1 MPRVCSVILVASREL
16 DLTSDQYLGDEL
28 MFNMLLLSEMLCV
41 PGITFHSLSFS
52 ISPSLN
58 KFVFSG
64 CHLIPYVGRVE
75 QVLTAV
81 LGIHNKDGHGQAVT
95 ILRNLLASLCT
106 VCLADKTRIV
116 SHRLD

>member
-41 PGITFHSLSFS
+41 PG
-52 ISPSLN
+52 
-58 KFVFSG
+58 
-64 CHLIPYVGRVE
+64 CHLVPYVGRVE
-75 QVLTAV
+75 KVLTMV

-95 ILRNLLASLCT
+95 ILGNLLASLTT

-116 SHRLD
+116 SQRSVGGYFVTLY